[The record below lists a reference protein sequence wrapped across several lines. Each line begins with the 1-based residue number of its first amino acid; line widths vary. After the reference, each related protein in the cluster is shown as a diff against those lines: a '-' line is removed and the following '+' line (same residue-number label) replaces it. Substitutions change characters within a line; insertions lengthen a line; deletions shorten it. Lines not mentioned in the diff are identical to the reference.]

1 MKSKMFRFSIT
12 FIAILL
18 GIVLV
23 LSLSL
28 IGEKGAGPV
37 DRFLVSTGKLIS
49 KIENKYILKKRVISR
64 SKSLKWFKRLS
75 EDALTRGK
83 FDRILYGAYDDQV
96 SETYQTVVNLEDSLK
111 TVFPIIPLYTA
122 WGSNSHQQF
131 PSSKVQAIVDI
142 GSVPVI
148 TWEPWLADFS
158 LDDYPSIPPIEKRD
172 KFSLIAIANG
182 TYDTYIHKWAIDA
195 KEIGSPIFV
204 RFGHE
209 MNDPYRYPWGP
220 QNNKPEDFIAA
231 WQHVVNIFKEEGAL
245 NVVWVWSPHPAYGQ
259 FDAYYPGD
267 RYVDW
272 LGIGTLNYGTVA
284 KWSKWYTFD
293 EIFGNFYPQFA
304 KYNKPIMISEFGSLA
319 TGGDRNKWYA
329 DALSNLKSKYPLVKS
344 VIFFHVAND
353 NTTTDKSLNWYFID
367 DPEIVNSVSNIIK

>member
-1 MKSKMFRFSIT
+1 MKSKIFRFSIT

-28 IGEKGAGPV
+28 IGEKGAGPI
-37 DRFLVSTGKLIS
+37 DRFLVSTGRLIS
-49 KIENKYILKKRVISR
+49 KVENKYILKKRVISR
-64 SKSLKWFKRLS
+64 SKSLKWFKKLS
-75 EDALTRGK
+75 ENALKRGK
-83 FDRILYGAYDDQV
+83 FNRILYGAYDDQV

-122 WGSNSHQQF
+122 WGSNSDQQF

-148 TWEPWLADFS
+148 TWEPWLTDFS
-158 LDDYPSIPPIEKRD
+158 LDDYPNIPPKEKRD
-172 KFSLIAIANG
+172 KFSLKAIANG

-195 KEIGSPIFV
+195 KEIISPVFV

-231 WQHVVNIFKEEGAL
+231 WQHLVNIFKEEGAL
-245 NVVWVWSPHPAYGQ
+245 NVFWVWSPHPAYGQ